1 MTISTD
7 PSIFDL
13 FKSSIGPSSSHTA
26 GPMHAGKAF
35 VDELHSLGKLRHL
48 KRIRV
53 NLYGSLALTGRG
65 HRTDVAIVAGLSGV
79 EPATADSKKMEELV
93 ARLSETGELSI
104 LGQVPLGFNMSRDIN
119 FHTSECLTHHS
130 NGMRLFAEDRN
141 DEVFLSRTFYS
152 VGGGAIVRDDDME
165 AWKLRAVDGV
175 ATPSSIKYPFSS
187 GDELMEI
194 CSDTSLTIA
203 QVVFANECSLRSAE
217 TVEEKLLSLWNEM
230 KDSVERGL
238 NGEGLLPGGLNVPRR
253 APALHRKLGIK
264 NVPGSA
270 VPLDAIDW
278 TTVWAMAVN
287 EENAAGGRIVT
298 APTNGAAGIV
308 PAVLLYFTT
317 FHASAGNREVLDFLL
332 TAGAIGLLYKQNA
345 SISGA
350 EVGCQGEVGVACSM
364 AAAGLAAVLGGNVGQ
379 IENAAE
385 IAMEHNLGLTC
396 DPVGGLVQVPCIER
410 NGVGAVKVIAAAKLA
425 LAGDGNHRVSLDT
438 VIETMR
444 QTGRD
449 MQEKYKETSAGGL
462 AANVVEC

>member
-1 MTISTD
+1 MTIDTD

-35 VDELHSLGKLRHL
+35 ADELHSLGKLNHL
-48 KRIRV
+48 KRVRV
-53 NLYGSLALTGRG
+53 ELYGSLALTGRG
-65 HRTDVAIVAGLSGV
+65 HRTDVAIVAGLWGM
-79 EPATADSKKMEELV
+79 EPATADSRKMEEMV
-93 ARLSETGELSI
+93 SRLSQTGVLNI
-104 LGQVPLGFNMSRDIN
+104 LGQVPLNFSMNGDIN
-119 FHTSECLTHHS
+119 FHTGKRLSHHS
-130 NGMRLFAEDRN
+130 NGMMLVAEGHN
-141 DEVFLSRTFYS
+141 DKVVLSRTFYS
-152 VGGGAIVRDDDME
+152 VGGGAIVRDDEME
-165 AWKLRAVDGV
+165 AWKLRAVEGP
-175 ATPSSIKYPFSS
+175 ATPSSIKHPFSS
-187 GDELMEI
+187 GDELMGI

-203 QVVFANECSLRSAE
+203 QVMFANECSMRGAE
-217 TVEEKLLSLWNEM
+217 TVEEKLLALWSEM
-230 KDSVERGL
+230 KDSVKRGL
-238 NGEGLLPGGLNVPRR
+238 TGEGLLPGALNIPRR
-253 APALHRKLGIK
+253 APALHRKLGAK
-264 NVPGSA
+264 TVSDFPA
-270 VPLDAIDW
+270 PLDAIDW

-287 EENAAGGRIVT
+287 EENAAGGRIVA

-425 LAGDGNHRVSLDT
+425 LAGDGNHKVSLDT

-444 QTGRD
+444 QTGCD
-449 MQEKYKETSAGGL
+449 MKEKYKETSTGGL